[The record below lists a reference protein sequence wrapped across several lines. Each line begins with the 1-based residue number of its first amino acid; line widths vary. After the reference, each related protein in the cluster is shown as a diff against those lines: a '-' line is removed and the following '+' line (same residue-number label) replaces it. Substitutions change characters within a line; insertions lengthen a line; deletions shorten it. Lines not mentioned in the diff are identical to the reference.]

1 MSDGEF
7 SVWQWFANG
16 HCEKVRDRVGAKEA
30 VEAAH
35 HYSHS
40 VGATMGTTTR
50 VIIVDGDDYCN
61 FEWIYGKG
69 VTFK

>member
-1 MSDGEF
+1 MTGEF
-7 SVWQWFANG
+7 NVVQWFASGNS
-16 HCEKVRDRVGAKEA
+16 EYVRRNVDAKEA

-35 HYSHS
+35 HYCHS
-40 VGATMGTTTR
+40 VGAQLGTTTR
-50 VIIVDGDDYCN
+50 VIITDGDDCTN